1 MDYDAVVKRFDQTLA
16 RPELAQHDTLVRLLR
31 QLGGGRFGKEHG
43 LDALMSREL
52 SYAGLVDAFRRN
64 VPLRDFE
71 GLRAYIEPCPQ
82 DLSGEV
88 PLCLLRTSASTGKPK
103 LIPYTAAFRDSIK
116 RAHDVFSAAMFRDA
130 PTLPLGGGTPRAVG
144 LYQLSSTRQE
154 ALGLPVDSYV
164 SRLYDVALAED
175 PFFYAF
181 DDTGPG
187 RAICTIPD
195 ARERLF
201 QMALASQG
209 WDLHALRATNPTT
222 LLLLSRVL
230 ADETERFCREIAAF
244 DVERARRL
252 SSLGRPISA
261 RDLWPN
267 LALLVTW
274 RGGTCH
280 LFEPHLRAAFG
291 DVRIRAPIYAA
302 SEGVVALP
310 LADADLG
317 GAPAVES
324 TFFEFLPEP
333 FDGTSTLLLH
343 ELQQGKRYELI
354 FTSPTG
360 MTRYRIGDLVQVD
373 GLANG
378 TPTFHFLARK
388 GRTSSVT
395 GEKLTELQVEQAVSN
410 ACSRLHLSPVH
421 FMLSPQIEA
430 LPYYVLSVDFGT
442 GLGTGLGAGLGADTA
457 AVSQLAAAVDE
468 QLMQLNVEYE
478 AKRSS
483 ARLGPLVL
491 RRCKRG
497 SFEALQASGL
507 SGGGAVNFKLSH
519 LTGEPVHE
527 RLPPDVKEDQT

>member
-1 MDYDAVVKRFDQTLA
+1 MDYAAITKRFDETLA
-16 RPELAQHDTLVRLLR
+16 QPELAQHDTLVRLLR
-31 QLGGGRFGKEHG
+31 QLGTGRFGKEHG
-43 LDALMSREL
+43 LDALVAR
-52 SYAGLVDAFRRN
+52 GLPFAAIADAFRRD

-71 GLRAYIEPCPQ
+71 GLRAYIEPRPQ
-82 DLSGEV
+82 DLSGET

-103 LIPYTAAFRDSIK
+103 LIPYTASFRDSIK

-130 PTLPLGGGTPRAVG
+130 PTLPLDGGTPRAVG
-144 LYQLSSTRQE
+144 LYQLSSTTQE

-164 SRLYDVALAED
+164 SRLYDVALTED
-175 PFFYAF
+175 PFFFAF
-181 DDTGPG
+181 DHALQGGVG
-187 RAICTIPD
+187 RAVCSIVD

-201 QMALASQG
+201 QMALIAQG

-230 ADETERFCREIAAF
+230 ADETERLCREISKA
-244 DVERARRL
+244 DPPRARSL
-252 SSLGRPISA
+252 SSLGRPIGA

-267 LALLVTW
+267 LSLLVTW
-274 RGGTCH
+274 RGGTCQ

-317 GAPAVES
+317 GAPALES

-333 FDGTSTLLLH
+333 FDGTETLLLH
-343 ELQQGKRYELI
+343 ELQQGQRYELVL
-354 FTSPTG
+354 TSPTG

-373 GLANG
+373 GLAG
-378 TPTFHFLARK
+378 RSPTFHFLARK

-395 GEKLTELQVEQAVSN
+395 GEKLTELQVEQAVSS
-410 ACSRLHLSPVH
+410 ACASLQLAPVH
-421 FMLSPQIEA
+421 FILSPQIEA
-430 LPYYVLSVDFGT
+430 LPYYVLSVD
-442 GLGTGLGAGLGADTA
+442 LGSATDA
-457 AVSQLAAAVDE
+457 SRLATMVDA
-468 QLMQLNVEYE
+468 QLMRLNVEYE

-483 ARLGPLVL
+483 ARLGPIVL
-491 RRCKRG
+491 RRVRRG
-497 SFEALQASGL
+497 SFEALQASGM

-519 LTGEPVHE
+519 LTGEPMHE
-527 RLPPDVKEDQT
+527 RLPKEDPT